1 MGTNNAKHDGTGH
14 NGMGYDDAQNYRE
27 GELEQAGD
35 FGPEETSEA
44 PDAGEPRDPE
54 GARDL
59 EEPRDPEESREA
71 ELDAA
76 LTEVLS
82 SGLFG
87 DEAVIREVK
96 QSPNPII
103 ELADTTAE
111 EARVEAI
118 YRDIL
123 TRAPEHKVQPS
134 LERVQ
139 MCLDLLGNPH
149 HSYRCVHVTGTNGKT
164 STARMIEALLR
175 EHGLRTGRFTSPHLV
190 SVRERIAIDGHN
202 ISRAD
207 FIQAWEDVAPFVE
220 LVDQRSQAEGGPRM
234 SFFEVF
240 VVMAYVAFAAAPIDV
255 AVVEVGMGGRWDAT
269 NVIDGD
275 VAVLTP
281 IALDHERWLGHTIA
295 QIAGEKV
302 GIIKPGASVVS
313 AAQPEDAAVAIAQAA
328 HQARAHVSVY
338 GEDIEVLGRETAVG
352 GQLMTVRTP
361 AARYDDI
368 PLALR
373 GSYQAENAA
382 LALTAVEAFFGGRAL
397 SGDVVEHALMAVTS
411 PGRLEVV
418 RTSPTVL
425 VDAAHN
431 PHGAAHTAAAL
442 EEYYP
447 GRRVGVLA
455 MMADKDV
462 EGTLGQFEPV
472 LDAVVVTDMPGER
485 AMDAEELAELAREVF
500 GEDRVRVE
508 RDLLA
513 AIDEAAGWAEAEAG
527 EELATPVVAVLGSV
541 YLAGMARQIMGK
553 GTPDEAP
560 TE

>member
-164 STARMIEALLR
+164 STARMIEA
-175 EHGLRTGRFTSPHLV
+175 
-190 SVRERIAIDGHN
+190 
-202 ISRAD
+202 
-207 FIQAWEDVAPFVE
+207 
-220 LVDQRSQAEGGPRM
+220 
-234 SFFEVF
+234 
-240 VVMAYVAFAAAPIDV
+240 
-255 AVVEVGMGGRWDAT
+255 
-269 NVIDGD
+269 
-275 VAVLTP
+275 
-281 IALDHERWLGHTIA
+281 
-295 QIAGEKV
+295 
-302 GIIKPGASVVS
+302 
-313 AAQPEDAAVAIAQAA
+313 
-328 HQARAHVSVY
+328 
-338 GEDIEVLGRETAVG
+338 
-352 GQLMTVRTP
+352 
-361 AARYDDI
+361 
-368 PLALR
+368 
-373 GSYQAENAA
+373 
-382 LALTAVEAFFGGRAL
+382 
-397 SGDVVEHALMAVTS
+397 
-411 PGRLEVV
+411 
-418 RTSPTVL
+418 
-425 VDAAHN
+425 
-431 PHGAAHTAAAL
+431 
-442 EEYYP
+442 
-447 GRRVGVLA
+447 
-455 MMADKDV
+455 
-462 EGTLGQFEPV
+462 
-472 LDAVVVTDMPGER
+472 
-485 AMDAEELAELAREVF
+485 
-500 GEDRVRVE
+500 
-508 RDLLA
+508 
-513 AIDEAAGWAEAEAG
+513 
-527 EELATPVVAVLGSV
+527 
-541 YLAGMARQIMGK
+541 
-553 GTPDEAP
+553 
-560 TE
+560 